1 MECNAIFI
9 SNALIL
15 LLIAANVKGETTAIG
30 GFRWKLLP
38 NAARSPI
45 ICKTKVRPFEQNIPT
60 GDRNLSKAATR
71 QKPAAK
77 ATKTVANGN
86 GHKAS
91 NKVDAGEFQ
100 EVENA
105 KAEYIARRASQ
116 LEAIKKTDKK
126 LLREMLYQMVL
137 GRRFEEKCAEVY
149 RMGKIGGFCHL
160 YIGQEA
166 IGVGSMMAIEPTDM
180 VITSYR
186 DHVQAMI
193 KGMSPESVMAE
204 LYGKE
209 GGCVKGKG
217 GSMHMFSK
225 ELEFYGGH
233 GIVGGQIGVGTGMAY
248 AAKYKGTGQV
258 VLCFFGEAAVNQG
271 IFHESLNMA
280 QLWKLPCIYI
290 CENNQYGMGTSQA
303 RAMSTRNIA
312 KKADAFEMANEFVDG
327 MDVMAVRGATLRA
340 IERARKDGS
349 PTLLEVRA
357 YRYMG
362 HSMSD
367 PGNYRTRDEILKY
380 QERDPIVLFKDSLK
394 ESKILTDKD
403 FEKIE
408 QEAIDAV
415 DRAVKFSDESPYPS
429 ESELL
434 TDVLA

>member
-1 MECNAIFI
+1 MAKTAT
-9 SNALIL
+9 SRKA
-15 LLIAANVKGETTAIG
+15 ET
-30 GFRWKLLP
+30 
-38 NAARSPI
+38 
-45 ICKTKVRPFEQNIPT
+45 KTKPAQDN
-60 GDRNLSKAATR
+60 GSKT
-71 QKPAAK
+71 
-77 ATKTVANGN
+77 ATKNGN
-86 GHKAS
+86 ADYA
-91 NKVDAGEFQ
+91 V
-100 EVENA
+100 VELA
-105 KAEYIARRASQ
+105 KSEYQKRRKSQ

-126 LLREMLYQMVL
+126 TLRAMLYQMVL

-166 IGVGSMMAIEPTDM
+166 IAVGSMMALDSKDT
-180 VITSYR
+180 VITAYR
-186 DHVQAMI
+186 DHVQAMV

-225 ELEFYGGH
+225 ELGFYGGH

-248 AAKYKGTGQV
+248 AAKYQNTGQV
-258 VLCFFGEAAVNQG
+258 TLCFFGEAAVNQG

-280 QLWKLPCIYI
+280 QLWKLPIVYI
-290 CENNQYGMGTSQA
+290 CENNQYGMGTSQE

-312 KKADAFEMANEFVDG
+312 KKAEAFEMANEFVDG
-327 MDVMAVRGATLRA
+327 MDVMAVREASQRA
-340 IERARKDGS
+340 IERARKKS
-349 PTLLEVRA
+349 EPTLLEIRA
-357 YRYMG
+357 YRFMG

-367 PGNYRTRDEILKY
+367 PGNYRTREEIVKY

-394 ESKILTDKD
+394 QAGVLTDKD

-408 QEAIDAV
+408 QEAMDATEK
-415 DRAVKFSDESPYPS
+415 AIKFADESPYPN

-434 TDVLA
+434 TDVYA

>member
-1 MECNAIFI
+1 MPKTAT
-9 SNALIL
+9 AT
-15 LLIAANVKGETTAIG
+15 KKKTTA
-30 GFRWKLLP
+30 
-38 NAARSPI
+38 AASKNGSSGLRS
-45 ICKTKVRPFEQNIPT
+45 R
-60 GDRNLSKAATR
+60 AAGN
-71 QKPAAK
+71 PAKRAGAEPSDSDIVELAK
-77 ATKTVANGN
+77 Q
-86 GHKAS
+86 
-91 NKVDAGEFQ
+91 EFQ
-100 EVENA
+100 
-105 KAEYIARRASQ
+105 KRRKSQ
-116 LEAIKKTDKK
+116 LESIKKTDKK
-126 LLREMLYQMVL
+126 VLREMLYQMVL

-166 IGVGSMMAIEPTDM
+166 IAIGSMLALKPTDM
-180 VITSYR
+180 VLTSYR
-186 DHVQAMI
+186 DHVTAMV
-193 KGMSPESVMAE
+193 KGITPEAVMAE

-225 ELEFYGGH
+225 DLEFYGGH

-248 AAKYKGTGQV
+248 AAKYKGTDQV
-258 VLCFFGEAAVNQG
+258 TLCFFGEAAVNQG

-280 QLWKLPCIYI
+280 QLWKLPIIYI
-290 CENNQYGMGTSQA
+290 CENNQYGMGTSQE

-327 MDVMAVRGATLRA
+327 MDVMAVREATLRA
-340 IERARKDGS
+340 IARARKDGS

-367 PGNYRTRDEILKY
+367 PGNYRTREEIAKY

-394 ESKILTDKD
+394 EARIFTDKD
-403 FEKIE
+403 FEAIE
-408 QEAIDAV
+408 KHAVEATAKAIAF
-415 DRAVKFSDESPYPS
+415 AEESPFPS

-434 TDVLA
+434 TDVFA